1 MPTDN
6 ADQSRVREYYARFG
20 EREWLRLCNAED
32 GAIEFAITCHTLETL
47 LPGSGRVLDLGGGP
61 GRYTIW
67 LAERGYRVVL
77 ADLSPALLEIAKE
90 KIAQSGVASNVE
102 SVTVADARDLSR
114 WPDDSFDAV
123 LSLGPFYHLPEPSDR
138 KSAAAEMVR
147 VLKSQAPAFVAL
159 MPRYALLRRTIAIA
173 DERRHLRQPEWLARL
188 MRDGRF
194 DNDVAGRFD
203 YAFGVRPEDVIPF
216 FAEFGLVSQRLLA
229 AESVSVGLQGS
240 IADLAGTDP
249 AAYAAALAV
258 MIEAASDPAIHG
270 LSNHLLY
277 VGRKT

>member
-20 EREWLRLCNAED
+20 EREWLRLCNADD

-147 VLKSQAPAFVAL
+147 VLKHRRRRS
-159 MPRYALLRRTIAIA
+159 LR
-173 DERRHLRQPEWLARL
+173 
-188 MRDGRF
+188 
-194 DNDVAGRFD
+194 
-203 YAFGVRPEDVIPF
+203 
-216 FAEFGLVSQRLLA
+216 
-229 AESVSVGLQGS
+229 
-240 IADLAGTDP
+240 
-249 AAYAAALAV
+249 
-258 MIEAASDPAIHG
+258 
-270 LSNHLLY
+270 
-277 VGRKT
+277 